1 MLLTDDLLLDYQ
13 RCQRRGF
20 LNLYGNS
27 QEKDPERDFL
37 LKLRQESQSHVKKV
51 LQDSYPDYCS
61 LTTPTSDILAAARET
76 EALMRQGVSCIYH
89 GVLLQSGY
97 PVSLTG
103 SPHLLINRQ
112 ESQNLVIGFI
122 IPSIFNSVAVL
133 SLNIRCWLLFTP
145 IY

>member
-61 LTTPTSDILAAARET
+61 LTTPSTDILAAARET
-76 EALMRQGVSCIYH
+76 EALMGQGVPCIYH

-103 SPHLLINRQ
+103 SPHLLIKQ
-112 ESQNLVIGFI
+112 TGESKFGD
-122 IPSIFNSVAVL
+122 
-133 SLNIRCWLLFTP
+133 
-145 IY
+145 